1 MEIMEKCIPKVT
13 ISTKH
18 NFPWMSSTIKAKM
31 RKRNSAYRRARK
43 TGCPSLWNKYNSL
56 RYQVVN
62 ILRQSKREH
71 LRKVSGQGC
80 KQFWKTVK
88 LLKNASSQTP
98 TLKTD
103 SGVAFSNTAKASL
116 LNEVLSQN
124 FNRTIPPLANTDY
137 HFFMADPSST
147 FPEEIFCTEEEVL
160 DLLLTVDT
168 SKATGS
174 DGISGRMLKSTAHSI
189 APGLTEL
196 FNLSIRT
203 GRIPQQWK
211 TSSVV
216 PIPKSSTNTDDPRN
230 YRPISRG
237 GGRC

>member
-1 MEIMEKCIPKVT
+1 
-13 ISTKH
+13 
-18 NFPWMSSTIKAKM
+18 MSSTIKAKM
-31 RKRNSAYRRARK
+31 RKRNSVYRRARK
-43 TGCPSLWNKYNSL
+43 TGCPSLWNKYTSL
-56 RYQVVN
+56 RNQVVN
-62 ILRQSKREH
+62 ILRQSKRQH
-71 LRKVSGQGC
+71 LRKVSEQGC

-88 LLKNASSQTP
+88 LLKKASSQIP

-103 SGVAFSNTAKASL
+103 SDVASSNTAKASL
-116 LNEVLSQN
+116 LYEVLSQN

-137 HFFMADPSST
+137 LFYYGWPFINIS
-147 FPEEIFCTEEEVL
+147 EEIFCTEEEVL

-189 APGLTEL
+189 APGLSEL
-196 FNLSIRT
+196 FNSSIRT

-211 TSSVV
+211 TSSVSVV

-230 YRPISRG
+230 YRPISPPCCQQVTG
-237 GGRC
+237 ETCV